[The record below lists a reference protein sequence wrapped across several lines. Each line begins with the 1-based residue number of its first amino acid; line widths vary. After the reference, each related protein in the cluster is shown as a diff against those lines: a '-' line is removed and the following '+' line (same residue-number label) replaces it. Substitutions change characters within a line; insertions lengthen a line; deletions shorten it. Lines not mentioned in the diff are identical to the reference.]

1 MKKGFG
7 KINFLIL
14 ALVSFMALGCQNGVV
29 DYKGAG
35 YTDQQITLGT
45 PHLNGKTYP
54 GVNYIY
60 WDRVANAVNG
70 YTLSI
75 YEDGVLTN
83 ATQIT
88 LGEKQT
94 YYIDTDLKYNVAKT
108 YKLRAIGDSKGRYV
122 IYTESDADS
131 ITLTPILPPTDTPAL
146 ELAKYEKGYKEGEEY
161 TLTDADSEF
170 MLSEKTIKVAKN
182 EAQGT
187 FTVTFPVKAYL
198 KYTVYADYGNTF
210 DVTGIHEYTVTT
222 TPYQDMAVNN
232 KNVTVKGIATVSGDY
247 NIYVKASACNTNYFN
262 DSKDIKA
269 STKLTYNSLA
279 LTSTYTANNISY
291 VYDNEQSVTISWQPA
306 ILADGTYAKASQYKI
321 YKTPSG
327 LTNYEAVT
335 ASIRTI
341 PEIDSDTPTYRITD
355 KTDGESYKYIF
366 VLTDGKSYA
375 SICSNTKV
383 AYALTDTTNSSISIA
398 WKDVDDDGAYNDA
411 YVLVTLADEDKTL
424 SKVTYGVA
432 DTADAAYEIA
442 VTGTN
447 PLEVKGVYKVYAFTL
462 KDIATESGKIL
473 SVYATISEKGKK
485 DNYIS
490 KDSTYNKPD
499 ADTFSLYDD
508 VINIEEA
515 DDDDLYNDV
524 SFAVVASKPETSIK
538 VTYAFADDSDTAVK
552 LLDSAE
558 AKTLATGLT
567 GYTYYEFS
575 PANTK
580 YAALKNFALDKYIAI
595 RVTASQNNNADR
607 IADYVSAIAT
617 YDATNKT
624 AAPTSTYAAF
634 KALDDD
640 RIANDLYATI
650 EVYKDQKISKLYYST
665 ATSDEYTA
673 DENVLVN
680 RLNSSNVVDITKD
693 IKEKYHTDEK
703 IIYEVTV
710 KDFEIGDYVA
720 LGYVLS
726 ETGYLDY
733 SGSIAVGPVTDNV
746 VAVETTAAPVLSQS
760 AIYFDAFDSDANY
773 NDIKSDT
780 ISISIGVDQ
789 SIASVIYA
797 YAETKDKLDELLR
810 ITSSANK
817 TLFVPEYASYELKT
831 SVSEAAATL
840 TKVYNIYEN
849 IHNVPDGNMAGI
861 KIVIS
866 EPGYEDYA
874 TTLYTAAT
882 SYSYSP
888 VLGTTETISVNNY
901 AEQKPVQKAYLSV
914 DDGQNWEYVH
924 VTVGDYFNND
934 SVNNYSYKLERTFE
948 DTYNNDD
955 AIWETI
961 EESIALSRS
970 YSYGSLPYVFDK
982 YYKDI
987 PVGNYVY
994 RLTKTRKASSS
1005 VTKEEETAVTDA
1017 GVSVGYNMTLGT
1029 LGFSDYNPAHLVL
1042 NLKENIGPIVDDIDK
1057 YNYEFSYYVT
1067 YGTTSYSYLYKTET
1081 HPLSD
1086 WSWTKEIKYGSETGY
1101 YILTDAVI
1109 TDVYTSE
1116 YTYESYPYATVYV
1129 TARKERKST
1138 SNYNTESATLSFDWT
1153 ATIDSSST
1161 LTISTPYAYKY
1172 SNSSSNGTTYLHIEE
1187 PTGSYNY
1194 YEWYLNGNLINGEH
1208 AKSIELDTSNLNSY
1222 SSNEIKVKVYDDTYT
1237 LTGTAIVSYYKNS
1250 Y

>member
-75 YEDGVLTN
+75 YEDGVLKNETP
-83 ATQIT
+83 IT
-88 LGEKQT
+88 LGENQT
-94 YYIDTDLKYNVAKT
+94 YYIDTDLKYNVSKT

-122 IYTESDADS
+122 IYTESDSDS
-131 ITLTPILPPTDTPAL
+131 ITLNPILPPTDTPAL

-161 TLTDADSEF
+161 KLSEADSEF
-170 MLSEKTIKVAKN
+170 MLSEDTIKVAKN

-247 NIYVKASACNTNYFN
+247 KIYVKASAYNSNYFN
-262 DSKDIKA
+262 NSGDIKA
-269 STKLTYNSLA
+269 STGLSYNSLA

-291 VYDNEQSVTISWQPA
+291 TYDNEKSVTISWEPA
-306 ILADGTYAKASQYKI
+306 VLADGTYAKPGQYKI
-321 YKTPSG
+321 YKTPWG

-335 ASIRTI
+335 ANIRLINPT
-341 PEIDSDTPTYRITD
+341 DSETPIYRITD
-355 KTDGESYKYIF
+355 TTDGESYKYIF

-375 SICSNTKV
+375 SICSKTKV
-383 AYALTDTTNSSISIA
+383 AYALTDTTESSISIV

-411 YVLVTLADEDKTL
+411 YVLVTLADEDKYL

-442 VTGTN
+442 FTGTN
-447 PLEVKGVYKVYAFTL
+447 PLKVEGVYKVYAFTL

-473 SVYATISEKGKK
+473 SVYATISENGKK

-558 AKTLATGLT
+558 AKTLVTGLT

-595 RVTASQNNNADR
+595 RITASQNNNADR
-607 IADYVSAIAT
+607 IADYVSSITT

-624 AAPTSTYAAF
+624 AASTSTYAAF

-780 ISISIGVDQ
+780 ISISIDVNQ
-789 SIASVIYA
+789 SISAIRYA

-810 ITSSANK
+810 TESTAAKDLSI
-817 TLFVPEYASYELKT
+817 PDSYELKT
-831 SVSEAAATL
+831 GVSEAAATL
-840 TKVYNIYEN
+840 TKIYNFTPYIR
-849 IHNVPDGNMAGI
+849 NVPDGNMAGI
-861 KIVIS
+861 KIIIS

-882 SYSYSP
+882 SYSFTPTS
-888 VLGTTETISVNNY
+888 GTTETISVNNY
-901 AEQKPVQKAYLSV
+901 AEQKPVQKAVLFV

-924 VTVGDYFNND
+924 VTLGDYFYKD
-934 SVNNYSYKLERTFE
+934 SVNNYFYKLERTFE
-948 DTYNNDD
+948 DTYNKDD
-955 AIWETI
+955 TIWETI
-961 EESIALSRS
+961 EESITLSRD
-970 YSYGSLPYVFDK
+970 YSYGSYYYDFAN

-994 RLTKTRKASSS
+994 RLTKTRKASAS
-1005 VTKEEETAVTDA
+1005 VTKEEETVVTDA
-1017 GVSVGYNMTLGT
+1017 GVTVVYNLTIGTFEFSYYNCDSDSAYLGLT
-1029 LGFSDYNPAHLVL
+1029 
-1042 NLKENIGPIVDDIDK
+1042 LKENIGPIVDDIDK

-1067 YGTTSYSYLYKTET
+1067 YGTTSYSYLEKTET
-1081 HPLSD
+1081 QKLTG
-1086 WSWTKEIKYGSETGY
+1086 WAWEKELDTYGKETGY
-1101 YILTDAVI
+1101 WF
-1109 TDVYTSE
+1109 TSMAIPNI
-1116 YTYESYPYATVYV
+1116 YNSSYPYVTVYV
-1129 TARKERKST
+1129 TARKERGT
-1138 SNYNTESATLSFDWT
+1138 GGTIYNTETVTFSFDWT